1 MAEDNVRGIFDNRV
15 YQGLT
20 NHVRASIRE
29 LLTFK
34 TTDVPEL
41 VKIFGSRNIPKDG
54 VTDKQAKELAKFY
67 TKRRYPD
74 IGDEVATAMSKDLKT
89 ESPTLFKKVAKVA
102 EEFDIGTL
110 SKPDKDEIKAFQTIR
125 DTLFPDGN
133 IPTRDEVEA
142 KINSGKFTVRD
153 AYLAKMYTQGMDTAP
168 LVEQFPDTK
177 EFASKFKKAFSQ
189 KRLEAAA
196 QPKGFANNLLKALEK
211 TTLEDSY
218 DDVSQ
223 LLKDRGPLN
232 TAIDKVKKGKFPTG
246 IKGTQKLGKELGKYT
261 PQLIQAIGQGI
272 SQIPDDNIRA
282 AVVAQLFGSRQ
293 VDIFEMRTT
302 KELAERGVQKRPFF
316 DPNTGEQVNPERGSR
331 KQAGPTKVMPPVTA
345 ELMRQMHS
353 KAGVTGEMFPN
364 LTNKKIDDALKKYV
378 FKAIPKD
385 VLDRLDKAPSTFT
398 DLRRIT
404 AAFVLNQLGD
414 AQSASEI
421 ISHKGNLDDKIDK
434 VMLKFYADK
443 DDTNVLK
450 RTQGLILFEK
460 ELAKG
465 LGVTS
470 AKQLGTKL
478 KLGLP
483 PTFDADYPE
492 VDLKFDDQG
501 KAIVETK
508 TATKEQIERSDK
520 IKAAQDFET
529 EQDTFLRGE
538 QKREKGITLAE
549 SNEER
554 LKRLA
559 ELKKQRTETQEAPKE
574 VKPTPLQEWEE
585 NNPDKAAKAK
595 RKSPRKF
602 ERNPNAKLYGITGA
616 ITAPLAYTAYKS
628 YKDQYV
634 GEGMEEM
641 DATINASIM
650 TASDFV
656 PHIAM
661 GKMFFEPKT
670 VAAAERDPYEMFK
683 TKEQTGQ
690 EVVDVYKERQFREQV
705 SPQIDAELEVQKQM
719 NVRKMSEDFGR
730 EAERKS
736 QLSLEEQM
744 QTLNQ
749 GS

>member
-1 MAEDNVRGIFDNRV
+1 M
-15 YQGLT
+15 
-20 NHVRASIRE
+20 
-29 LLTFK
+29 
-34 TTDVPEL
+34 
-41 VKIFGSRNIPKDG
+41 
-54 VTDKQAKELAKFY
+54 
-67 TKRRYPD
+67 
-74 IGDEVATAMSKDLKT
+74 
-89 ESPTLFKKVAKVA
+89 A
-102 EEFDIGTL
+102 EEFDLTTL
-110 SKPDKDEIKAFQTIR
+110 SKPDKDEIKAFQNIR

-196 QPKGFANNLLKALEK
+196 QPKGFANNLLKALQK

-218 DDVSQ
+218 DEVSQ

-272 SQIPDDNIRA
+272 SQIPDENVRA
-282 AVVAQLFGSRQ
+282 AVVAQLFGARQ

-331 KQAGPTKVMPPVTA
+331 KKAGPTKVMPPVTA
-345 ELMRQMHS
+345 ELMRKMHS
-353 KAGVTGEMFPN
+353 KAGITGELFPN
-364 LTNKKIDDALKKYV
+364 LSNKKIDDALKKYV
-378 FKAIPKD
+378 FKAVPKD
-385 VLDRLDKAPSTFT
+385 ILDKLDKAPSTFT

-421 ISHKGNLDDKIDK
+421 ISHKAADLDNKIDQ

-450 RTQGLILFEK
+450 RTQGLVLFEK

-470 AKQLGTKL
+470 AGQLGTKL

-483 PTFDADYPE
+483 LTFDADYPE

-501 KAIVETK
+501 KAIVDTK
-508 TATKEQIERSDK
+508 PATKEQIKRSEN
-520 IKAAQDFET
+520 IKKAQDFET
-529 EQDTFLRGE
+529 EQQTFLRGAE
-538 QKREKGITLAE
+538 AQKKGIDLYESNQKRREELDKKEAE
-549 SNEER
+549 R
-554 LKRLA
+554 KQ
-559 ELKKQRTETQEAPKE
+559 KKEAPKE
-574 VKPTPLQEWEE
+574 VKATPLQEWEQ
-585 NNPDKAAKAK
+585 NNPDKATKAK
-595 RKSPRKF
+595 RKTKRKF
-602 ERNPNAKLYGITGA
+602 SRPTNTKLYSVAGA
-616 ITAPLAYTAYKS
+616 LSAPLTYMAYRG
-628 YKDQYV
+628 YKDEYIN
-634 GEGMEEM
+634 EGMEDM

-656 PHIAM
+656 PQILI
-661 GKMFFEPKT
+661 GKMFFAPNP
-670 VAAAERDPYEMFK
+670 VAAAERDPYEPFK
-683 TKEQTGQ
+683 TKEQMGQ
-690 EVVDVYKERQFREQV
+690 EVIDVFKERQFRQDIT
-705 SPQIDAELEVQKQM
+705 PQLDDERAIQEQM
-719 NVRKMSEDFGR
+719 NIKKMSGDFR
-730 EAERKS
+730 SEAERKS
-736 QLSLEEQM
+736 QLTLEEQM
-744 QTLNQ
+744 QSLQQ
-749 GS
+749 GRQ

>member
-1 MAEDNVRGIFDNRV
+1 M
-15 YQGLT
+15 
-20 NHVRASIRE
+20 
-29 LLTFK
+29 
-34 TTDVPEL
+34 
-41 VKIFGSRNIPKDG
+41 
-54 VTDKQAKELAKFY
+54 
-67 TKRRYPD
+67 
-74 IGDEVATAMSKDLKT
+74 
-89 ESPTLFKKVAKVA
+89 A

-110 SKPDKDEIKAFQTIR
+110 SKPDKDEIKAFQNIR

-196 QPKGFANNLLKALEK
+196 QPKGFAKNLLKALEK

-218 DDVSQ
+218 DEVSQ

-272 SQIPDDNIRA
+272 SQIPDENIRA

-302 KELAERGVQKRPFF
+302 KQLAERGVQKRPYF
-316 DPNTGEQVNPERGSR
+316 DPSTGEQVNPERASR
-331 KQAGPTKVMPPVTA
+331 KKAGPTKVMPPVTA
-345 ELMRQMHS
+345 ELMRKMHS
-353 KAGVTGEMFPN
+353 KAGITGELFPN
-364 LTNKKIDDALKKYV
+364 LSNKKIDDALKKYV
-378 FKAIPKD
+378 FKAVPKD
-385 VLDRLDKAPSTFT
+385 ILDKLDKAPSTFT

-414 AQSASEI
+414 AKSASEI
-421 ISHKGNLDDKIDK
+421 ISHKAADLDNKIDQ
-434 VMLKFYADK
+434 VMLKFYADQ
-443 DDTNVLK
+443 DDTNILK

-470 AKQLGTKL
+470 AGQLGTKL

-492 VDLKFDDQG
+492 VDLKFDDKG
-501 KAIVETK
+501 KAIVDTK
-508 TATKEQIERSDK
+508 PATKEQIKRSEN
-520 IKAAQDFET
+520 IKKAQDFET
-529 EQDTFLRGE
+529 EQETFLRGE
-538 QKREKGITLAE
+538 EKRAKGLALAE
-549 SNEER
+549 SNIE
-554 LKRLA
+554 KQ
-559 ELKKQRTETQEAPKE
+559 KKIEADREQRKQKKEAPKE
-574 VKPTPLQEWEE
+574 VKPTALQEWEQ

-595 RKSPRKF
+595 RKTPRRFDIK
-602 ERNPNAKLYGITGA
+602 PNGKLYTGIGVAGLT
-616 ITAPLAYTAYKS
+616 S
-628 YKDQYV
+628 YYLYQNYLDEYLN
-634 GEGMEEM
+634 EGMEEN
-641 DATINASIM
+641 DAIINSALL

-656 PHIAM
+656 PVIAM
-661 GKMFFEPKT
+661 GKMFLEPKT
-670 VAAAERDPYEMFK
+670 VAASERDPLGEPFK
-683 TKEQTGQ
+683 TKEQMGQ
-690 EVVDVYKERQFREQV
+690 EVIDVFEERQFRQDIA
-705 SPQIDAELEVQKQM
+705 PQLDDELAIQKQM
-719 NVRKMSEDFGR
+719 NIKKMSEDFGR

-744 QTLNQ
+744 QMLNQ

>member
-1 MAEDNVRGIFDNRV
+1 M
-15 YQGLT
+15 
-20 NHVRASIRE
+20 
-29 LLTFK
+29 
-34 TTDVPEL
+34 
-41 VKIFGSRNIPKDG
+41 
-54 VTDKQAKELAKFY
+54 
-67 TKRRYPD
+67 
-74 IGDEVATAMSKDLKT
+74 
-89 ESPTLFKKVAKVA
+89 A
-102 EEFDIGTL
+102 EEFDVGTL
-110 SKPDKDEIKAFQTIR
+110 SKPDKDEIKAFQNIR

-218 DDVSQ
+218 DEVSQ

-272 SQIPDDNIRA
+272 SQIPEDDIRA
-282 AVVAQLFGSRQ
+282 AVVAQLFGARQ

-331 KQAGPTKVMPPVTA
+331 KKAGPTKVMPPVTA
-345 ELMRQMHS
+345 ELMRKMHS
-353 KAGVTGEMFPN
+353 KAGITGELFPN
-364 LTNKKIDDALKKYV
+364 LSNKKIDDALKKHV

-450 RTQGLILFEK
+450 RTQGLVLFEK

-470 AKQLGTKL
+470 AGQLGTKL

-483 PTFDADYPE
+483 STFDADYPE

-501 KAIVETK
+501 KAIVDTK
-508 TATKEQIERSDK
+508 PATKEQIERSEN
-520 IKAAQDFET
+520 IKKAQDFET
-529 EQDTFLRGE
+529 EQETFLRGE
-538 QKREKGITLAE
+538 EKRAKGLALAE
-549 SNEER
+549 SNIER
-554 LKRLA
+554 QKKIDA
-559 ELKKQRTETQEAPKE
+559 EREQRKQIQEAPKE
-574 VKPTPLQEWEE
+574 VKPTVLQEWEQ

-595 RKSPRKF
+595 RKTKRKF
-602 ERNPNAKLYGITGA
+602 DRPTNTKLYSTAAIGA
-616 ITAPLAYTAYKS
+616 ITAPLAYSTYRAYKNG
-628 YKDQYV
+628 YI
-634 GEGMEEM
+634 GEGMEET
-641 DATINASIM
+641 DAVINASIM

-656 PHIAM
+656 PQIAM
-661 GKMFFEPKT
+661 GKMFFAPKT
-670 VAAAERDPYEMFK
+670 VAASERDQYEPFK
-683 TKEQTGQ
+683 TKEQMGQ
-690 EVVDVYKERQFREQV
+690 EVIDVFKEREFRQGV
-705 SPQIDAELEVQKQM
+705 SPQLDDERAIQEQM
-719 NVRKMSEDFGR
+719 NIKKMSEDFGR

-744 QTLNQ
+744 QMLNQ